1 MKEIFFLGRPFR
13 TLVRPVAAAL
23 LSVGAIS
30 FAATGAGA
38 VHPLIRGSTVLAF
51 LAAVTLTLWQP
62 GSRPWRLWT
71 TVPVACAGSL
81 WVTFRYQGPA
91 DNETAQW
98 ILAETLAFL
107 VLAIP
112 SVRHP
117 RQSYAATVAFGLF
130 LTIAV
135 IPLRISLTL
144 NPPAEQRETL
154 GLCVIWGVA
163 AGLSIGAACYLRS
176 LDSRRQIAVAA
187 ERRAQRLSVARDL
200 HDFAAH
206 DVTGVMVLAQAAKA
220 LAKDSPERALALLP
234 QIETAG
240 VQALQSMD
248 RTIRIFSELDGGR
261 DGDRGSGSGRVRP
274 DTRTAGTGRASD
286 PGAQVGAG
294 QAEHSGPRPSL
305 RVEEVATLVDRF
317 SSTGTI
323 PARLDLAPG
332 VLDGLPPQISSVG
345 YRVVM
350 EGLTNVRRHAASAS
364 QVIVDVRHTDDGD
377 GLRIS
382 VTDDGDGQPPG
393 IATTDREGGGT
404 GIADLG
410 RRVEAVGGTFMAEA
424 QHPVGWRVTAVLPF
438 R

>member
-1 MKEIFFLGRPFR
+1 M
-13 TLVRPVAAAL
+13 LVRPVGAAL
-23 LSVGAIS
+23 LSAGVIS
-30 FAATGAGA
+30 FAATAA
-38 VHPLIRGSTVLAF
+38 DTVHPLVRGSAVLAF
-51 LAAVTLTLWQP
+51 LAVVALTLRQP
-62 GSRPWRLWT
+62 GSRPWWLWT

-98 ILAETLAFL
+98 ILAETLALL

-117 RQSYAATVAFGLF
+117 RPGRAATVAFGLF
-130 LTIAV
+130 LTIGL

-144 NPPAEQRETL
+144 NPPAEHREAV
-154 GLCVIWGVA
+154 GLCVIWGIA

-176 LDSRRQIAVAA
+176 LDSRRRLAVAA
-187 ERRAQRLSVARDL
+187 ERRTQRLTVARDL

-240 VQALQSMD
+240 VQALKSMD

-261 DGDRGSGSGRVRP
+261 EGDRGSGSERVLLE
-274 DTRTAGTGRASD
+274 TRTAGEGRASV
-286 PGAQVGAG
+286 PEAPAAAER
-294 QAEHSGPRPSL
+294 AEHTGPRPSL

-317 SSTGTI
+317 SRTGTI

-332 VLDGLPPQISSVG
+332 ALDGLPPRISSVG

-364 QVIVDVRHTDDGD
+364 QVVVDVRHTDDGN

-382 VTDDGDGQPPG
+382 VTDDGHGRPHG
-393 IATTDREGGGT
+393 VAAVEREGGGT

-410 RRVEAVGGTFMAEA
+410 RRIEAVGGTFLAEA
-424 QHPVGWRVTAVLPF
+424 RQPVGWRVTAVLPF

>member
-1 MKEIFFLGRPFR
+1 M
-13 TLVRPVAAAL
+13 
-23 LSVGAIS
+23 
-30 FAATGAGA
+30 
-38 VHPLIRGSTVLAF
+38 HPLIRSSTVLAF
-51 LAAVTLTLWQP
+51 LATVTLTLWQS

-71 TVPVACAGSL
+71 TVSVACAGSL
-81 WVTFRYQGPA
+81 WVTFRYRGPA

-98 ILAETLAFL
+98 ILAETLALL

-117 RQSYAATVAFGLF
+117 KPGCAATVAFGLL

-144 NPPAEQRETL
+144 NPPAEQRETV

-187 ERRAQRLSVARDL
+187 ERRAQRLTVARDL

-240 VQALQSMD
+240 VQALKSMD

-261 DGDRGSGSGRVRP
+261 DSGRGSASERVRP
-274 DTRTAGTGRASD
+274 DTKTAGSSGRASD
-286 PGAQVGAG
+286 ADAQVGAG
-294 QAEHSGPRPSL
+294 QAEHSGPRASL

-345 YRVVM
+345 YRVVL

-382 VTDDGDGQPPG
+382 VADDGDGQPADTAP
-393 IATTDREGGGT
+393 TEREGGGT

-410 RRVEAVGGTFMAEA
+410 RRVEAVGGTFKAEA
-424 QHPVGWRVTAVLPF
+424 QHPVGWRVTAVLPT